1 LEAQP
6 SEIVHEKGF
15 WKKTHHTHTH
25 TKKKKKKKRTGGVAQ
40 SLPPP
45 PKQTVNSK

>member
-6 SEIVHEKGF
+6 GEIVHEKGF
-15 WKKTHHTHTH
+15 WKKPITHTP
-25 TKKKKKKKRTGGVAQ
+25 TKKKKKKRTGGVAQ